1 MMCRTGPDHTDPATL
16 TEEDDPN
23 PNPNPYVGR
32 AGGKSMPRCIASG
45 GAGWEVRW
53 LRQQVRC
60 ERGQDKGS
68 EGGWGWLIGKGRAGR
83 RGGTGWKGAMAV
95 AAGEVGRE

>member
-1 MMCRTGPDHTDPATL
+1 MLLLPDQVQDVLPQHGFAQGTMYRTGPDHTDPATL
-16 TEEDDPN
+16 TEDDDPN
-23 PNPNPYVGR
+23 PNPNPYAGG

-60 ERGQDKGS
+60 ERGTGHMGAKG
-68 EGGWGWLIGKGRAGR
+68 GR
-83 RGGTGWKGAMAV
+83 V
-95 AAGEVGRE
+95 D